1 MKPYFIQVCTDIWSQ
16 TYYEMIAVTLT
27 IRILSLGNTESFY
40 MVPFVDFQFLSQMKE
55 FKNILRRKV

>member
-40 MVPFVDFQFLSQMKE
+40 MVLFVDFRFLSQMKE

>member
-16 TYYEMIAVTLT
+16 TYYEMIAVMLT

-40 MVPFVDFQFLSQMKE
+40 MVPFVDFQFLSQKKE

>member
-16 TYYEMIAVTLT
+16 TYYEMTAVTLT

-40 MVPFVDFQFLSQMKE
+40 MVPFVDFRFLSQMKE